1 MEEVTLDKRIP
12 VDLGA
17 EAFVE
22 LLNANGVEYI
32 FLSPGSDTVCIQEAL
47 SKFEALGKRTPKV
60 VLGLHESVSM
70 AAAHGYFMV
79 SGRPQVVIVHVDVG
93 TQQVG
98 GALHNAQRARVGVI
112 LCAGR
117 APISIDEDKQYGR
130 RSRLGWITEQ
140 FDQAG
145 IVRGYVKWDY
155 ELRSNENIH
164 HVVQRAFQVAST
176 EPCGPVYL
184 ILPRE
189 LLMEE
194 ISSVMIPDVARY
206 AAPSTPQ
213 ADSALLEKAA
223 EMLVQAE
230 NPLIITDYAGRH
242 HETVASLIEL
252 AETLGARVV
261 TSICNMSFPTTHPLW
276 GGFMSEAYLKDAD
289 VVLVIDHDAP
299 YTPSRTKL
307 AQGVKIIQID
317 IDPLKENM
325 PIHFF
330 PADILV
336 EADSSKAIPALTG
349 IVKRQATSE
358 QQRSFQSRFQRLEG
372 EHKKLIDGWHEM
384 ATSKAEQKPIAQD
397 WLCRCIAEEIDES
410 TIVVNEV
417 AGGLYAVVQQIPRV
431 APGTYFN
438 TYGSSLG
445 WGPGAALGAKLA
457 APDRTVVHLAGDG
470 SFIYGCPTAALWA
483 ANRYSAPHLTIV
495 FNNGEYRALKGIWP
509 VFYGGDSY
517 SEKTGNWVG
526 VDFKPCPDYAL
537 IAQACGSYARR
548 VEEPS
553 ELRSAI
559 REALEKVRG
568 GQNSLLDVIIA

>member
-1 MEEVTLDKRIP
+1 LDKIVP

-47 SKFEALGKRTPKV
+47 SKFEALGKRTPRV

-70 AAAHGYFMV
+70 AAAHGYYMV

-117 APISIDEDKQYGR
+117 APISIDEDKKYGR
-130 RSRLGWITEQ
+130 NSRLGWITEQ

-145 IVRGYVKWDY
+145 VVRGYVKWDY

-194 ISSVMIPDVARY
+194 INSVMIPDVVRY

-213 ADSALLEKAA
+213 ADINLLEKAA

-242 HETVASLIEL
+242 HEAVASLIEL
-252 AETLGARVV
+252 AETLGVRVI
-261 TSICNMSFPTTHPLW
+261 TSMCNMSFPTTHRLW
-276 GGFMSEAYLKDAD
+276 GGFSSEPYLKDVD
-289 VVLVIDHDAP
+289 VILIIDHDAP
-299 YTPSRTKL
+299 YAPSRAKL
-307 AQGVKIIQID
+307 AKGAKIIQID
-317 IDPLKENM
+317 MDPVKENM

-330 PADILV
+330 PVDILI

-349 IVKRQATSE
+349 IVKQKLTT
-358 QQRSFQSRFQRLEG
+358 QQQSILQDRSKRLEG
-372 EHKKLIDGWHEM
+372 ENRKLIDGWYEI
-384 ATSKAEQKPIAQD
+384 ATSKAYQKPIAQD
-397 WLCRCIAEEIDES
+397 WLCRCIAEEIDEN

-417 AGGLYAVVQQIPRV
+417 AGGLYAIVQHIPRV
-431 APGTYFN
+431 VPGTYFN

-483 ANRYSAPHLTIV
+483 ANRYGAPHLTIV
-495 FNNGEYRALKGIWP
+495 FNNGEYRALRGIWP
-509 VFYGGDSY
+509 ILYGGNSY

-526 VDFKPCPDYAL
+526 VDFTPCPDYSL
-537 IAQACGSYARR
+537 IAQACGSYAQR

-553 ELRSAI
+553 ELRPAI
-559 REALEKVRG
+559 REALEKVRN